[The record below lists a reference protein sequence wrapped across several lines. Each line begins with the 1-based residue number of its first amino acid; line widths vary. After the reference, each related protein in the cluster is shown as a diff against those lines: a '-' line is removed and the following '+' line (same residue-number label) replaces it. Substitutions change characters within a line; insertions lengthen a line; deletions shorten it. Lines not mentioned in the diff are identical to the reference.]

1 MFDDFIFQFFAE
13 GEKPIENSISTT
25 GHPCIVCREECCLQ
39 TRPVARKHA
48 SHYGLRE
55 DTLPPGARVCKPCH
69 CKCVR
74 YRFVM
79 QL

>member
-1 MFDDFIFQFFAE
+1 MGSFYFLTDT
-13 GEKPIENSISTT
+13 EKPAENAINTA
-25 GHPCIVCREECCLQ
+25 GHPCIVCRAECCVQ

-55 DTLPPGARVCKPCH
+55 DALPPGARVCKTCH

-74 YRFVM
+74 YRSV
-79 QL
+79 